1 MQQSHRSKQPKPG
14 SKQLKPDKALI
25 VPKDNL
31 RRLVKNL
38 SESVDLRLS
47 EVLDGTP
54 YKNVRP
60 SDGQV
65 MANVERGYDSIAAIA
80 KQLNISRQ
88 AVHMSAS
95 RLQAHGL
102 VDLADV
108 PNNKRDKRIVITP
121 VGYKQLRRVAKE
133 MEESDAEFAEVIGAA
148 NFAKFRKYL
157 VQLDA
162 FLVAR
167 RRDLRPNT
175 RK

>member
-1 MQQSHRSKQPKPG
+1 VQQKNKA
-14 SKQLKPDKALI
+14 KQLKPDKSLI

-38 SESVDLRLS
+38 SESIDLRLS
-47 EVLDGTP
+47 EVIEGTP
-54 YKNVRP
+54 YENVRP

-65 MANVERGYDSIAAIA
+65 MANVERGYESIAAIA
-80 KQLNISRQ
+80 NQLNISRQ

-102 VDLADV
+102 VELVEV
-108 PNNKRDKRIVITP
+108 PNNKRDKRILITP
-121 VGYKQLRRVAKE
+121 TGYKQLRRVAKE
-133 MEESDAEFAEVIGAA
+133 MEESDAEFESVIGPA
-148 NFAKFRKYL
+148 NLAKFRKHL
-157 VQLDA
+157 IDLDA

-167 RRDLRPNT
+167 RRDLRRTT

>member
-1 MQQSHRSKQPKPG
+1 VQQKNKA
-14 SKQLKPDKALI
+14 KQLKPDKALI

-38 SESVDLRLS
+38 SDSIDLRLS
-47 EVLDGTP
+47 EVREGTP
-54 YKNVRP
+54 YENVRP

-65 MANVERGYDSIAAIA
+65 MVNVERGYDSIAAIA

-102 VDLADV
+102 VELAEA
-108 PNNKRDKRIVITP
+108 PNNKRDKRILITP
-121 VGYKQLRRVAKE
+121 AGFKQLRRVAKE
-133 MEESDAEFAEVIGAA
+133 MEESDAEFESVIGAA
-148 NFAKFRKYL
+148 NLAKFRKHL
-157 VQLDA
+157 IELDA

-167 RRDLRPNT
+167 RRDLRRTT